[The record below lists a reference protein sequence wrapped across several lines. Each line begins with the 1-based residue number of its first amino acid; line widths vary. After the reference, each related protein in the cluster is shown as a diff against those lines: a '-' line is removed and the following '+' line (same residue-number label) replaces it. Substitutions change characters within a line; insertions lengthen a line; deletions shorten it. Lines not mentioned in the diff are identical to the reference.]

1 MQRPTRSIFTNHI
14 HVFTRSR
21 VILMFST
28 AAFAV
33 SFGLMGQAPEPVAAP
48 DKMAELFSPAAVT
61 GAMCGPAGQVG
72 PSRLRQILAAAS
84 MSQAQAAGDPSADPE
99 RPPLYSDLGTL
110 TFAMTSKSPLAQAYF
125 DQGLRFAYAFNHAES
140 VRSFQA
146 AQSLDPECALC
157 AWGEAYA
164 LGPNINQPMSPDV
177 VEQALAAM
185 KRAVANRDNAS
196 PQEQGLIDALATR
209 YGEDSAKRSAPYNKA
224 FATAMIDVQARYPDN
239 HQIAVLTADAIM
251 NESPWTYWEPNGR
264 TPAGRNGQAVSL
276 VEGVLADNASHAGAI
291 HLYIHLLEASQ
302 MPEKVVPYAENLHG
316 LMPGAGHIVHM
327 PSHIYYRIGRYL
339 DSLETNVGAVKVDE
353 AYLQRPESI
362 QGGMYQFGYYPH
374 NVHFVLVSAHMA
386 GDRARALEYAA
397 KLDALIP
404 MSLATAVPGV
414 QPVKVSP
421 LFTYAEF
428 GTHDQV
434 MALPDPGPD
443 APYVKAIWHY
453 ARAVSLARHGD
464 ADAALAEV
472 DAIAAVSDKANFR
485 GGGIPT
491 PTLLSIAQNVALGRI
506 AQASD
511 DHEAAV
517 GYFEAGV
524 SLQDTVNYMEPPYWY
539 YPVRQSLGAAYLA
552 VGRDGDAEQALKASL
567 IDAPNNGLALFG
579 LAETYATM
587 GDDTAAQY
595 TKDLLGKAWAGD
607 VSDLDL
613 DRL

>member
-1 MQRPTRSIFTNHI
+1 MQIPTRAIF
-14 HVFTRSR
+14 
-21 VILMFST
+21 MFST

-33 SFGLMGQAPEPVAAP
+33 SFGLMGEGPEPIGASQP
-48 DKMAELFSPAAVT
+48 DKMAELFSPAAVS

-99 RPPLYSDLGTL
+99 RAPLYSDLGTL
-110 TFAMTSKSPLAQAYF
+110 TFAMTSTSPLAQAYF

-140 VRSFQA
+140 VRSFQT

-177 VEQALAAM
+177 VEQALAALD
-185 KRAVANRDNAS
+185 RAVDNRDKAS
-196 PQEQGLIDALATR
+196 PQERALIDALANR
-209 YGEDSAKRSAPYNKA
+209 YGEESAKRSAPYNKA
-224 FATAMIDVQARYPDN
+224 FATAMIDVQAQYPNN
-239 HQIAVLTADAIM
+239 HEIAVLTADAIM
-251 NESPWTYWEPNGR
+251 NESPWVYWEPNGR
-264 TPAGRNGQAVSL
+264 TPAGRNGQAVAL
-276 VEGVLADNASHAGAI
+276 VEGVLANNASHVGAI

-339 DSLETNVGAVKVDE
+339 DSLETNVEAVEVDE
-353 AYLQRPESI
+353 AYFQRPESM

-386 GDRARALEYAA
+386 GDRARSLEYAA

-428 GTHDQV
+428 GTHDQI
-434 MALPDPGPD
+434 MALPDPGMD

-453 ARAVSLARHGD
+453 ARAVSFARYGD
-464 ADAALAEV
+464 ADAALIEV

-485 GGGIPT
+485 GLVGSGIPA

-506 AQASD
+506 AQASG
-511 DHEAAV
+511 DHESAV

-552 VGRDGDAEQALKASL
+552 VGRDEDAERALKASL

-579 LAETYATM
+579 LAETYAAM
-587 GDDTAAQY
+587 GDDTAARY
-595 TKDLLGKAWAGD
+595 TKDLLDNAWAGD
-607 VSDLDL
+607 VSDLAL

>member
-1 MQRPTRSIFTNHI
+1 MQTPTRA
-14 HVFTRSR
+14 
-21 VILMFST
+21 ILMFST

-33 SFGLMGQAPEPVAAP
+33 SFSLMGQAPESIKAP
-48 DKMAELFSPAAVT
+48 AKMAELFSPAAINS
-61 GAMCGPAGQVG
+61 AMCGPAGQAD

-84 MSQAQAAGDPSADPE
+84 MSQAQAAGESSADPE

-110 TFAMTSKSPLAQAYF
+110 TFTVTSNSPLAQDYF
-125 DQGLRFAYAFNHAES
+125 NQGLRFTYAFNHAEA

-146 AQSLDPECALC
+146 AQKLDPECALC

-177 VEQALAAM
+177 VEQALVALRRAA
-185 KRAVANRDNAS
+185 ANRDNVS
-196 PQEQGLIDALATR
+196 LQEQALIDALATR
-209 YGEDSAKRSAPYNKA
+209 YGDDAAKRSASYNEA

-239 HQIAVLTADAIM
+239 HQIAVFTADAIM
-251 NESPWTYWEPNGR
+251 NESPWVYWEPNGR
-264 TPAGRNGQAVSL
+264 TPAGRNGQAVAL
-276 VEGVLADNASHAGAI
+276 IEGVLANDASHAGAI

-302 MPEKVVPYAENLHG
+302 MPEKALPYAENLRG

-339 DSLETNVGAVKVDE
+339 ESLETNVEAVEVDE
-353 AYLQRPESI
+353 AYFQRPDSI

-386 GDRARALEYAA
+386 GDRTRSLEYAA

-404 MSLATAVPGV
+404 IQLAAAVPGV

-428 GTHDQV
+428 GAHDQV
-434 MALPDPGPD
+434 IALPDPGME

-453 ARAVSLARHGD
+453 ARAVSLARQGD
-464 ADAALAEV
+464 TEAALAEV
-472 DAIAAVSDKANFR
+472 DAIAAVSEKGNFR
-485 GGGIPT
+485 GLVGSGIPA
-491 PTLLSIAQNVALGRI
+491 PVLLSIAQNVALGRI
-506 AQASD
+506 AQARG
-511 DHEAAV
+511 DHFSAV
-517 GYFEAGV
+517 GYFEAGAA
-524 SLQDTVNYMEPPYWY
+524 LQDTVNYMEPPYWY

-552 VGRDGDAEQALKASL
+552 VGRDEDAEQALKASL

-579 LAETYATM
+579 LAETYVAM
-587 GDDTAAQY
+587 GDDTAARY
-595 TKDLLGKAWAGD
+595 IKDLFSKAWAGD

-613 DRL
+613 DQF